1 MNLRMLRWLFPEGNG
16 VFELTLDGWIILVDE
31 VTLNELNGQSR
42 LADTCKSMYER
53 YVKIR

>member
-1 MNLRMLRWLFPEGNG
+1 MLRWLFPEGNG